1 MVMDEIDER
10 RGGNGDTTSGIMDN
24 GGDGGCSVGM
34 EVEIM
39 ATVMVTLMRMVNTWF
54 PQREVSKI
62 S

>member
-39 ATVMVTLMRMVNTWF
+39 ATVMVRLMRMLNTWF
-54 PQREVSKI
+54 PQ
-62 S
+62 